1 MEEGM
6 CEDRSILLQDAW
18 PWSGGRHGG
27 GQGGRRGGLE
37 GHQFIFSPQDIVH
50 NWPGLCFRFNDI
62 LIRILDCE
70 AKIVL
75 DFQSSTGVRSRC

>member
-1 MEEGM
+1 MALRGKDKGGIMEVGM

-18 PWSGGRHGG
+18 LWRHVW
-27 GQGGRRGGLE
+27 RRAGWEE
-37 GHQFIFSPQDIVH
+37 GHQFIISPQDIVR

-75 DFQSSTGVRSRC
+75 DFQSI